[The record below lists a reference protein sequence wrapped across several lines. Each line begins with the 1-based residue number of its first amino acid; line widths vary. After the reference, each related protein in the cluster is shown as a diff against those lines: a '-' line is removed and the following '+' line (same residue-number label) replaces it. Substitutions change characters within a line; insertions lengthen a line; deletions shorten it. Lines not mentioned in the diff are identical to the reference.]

1 MFGIGEKAEEGHTVV
16 CEEQQR
22 DGWNEEEEEEDIE
35 KKMRGRLEQRM
46 WLTDELDIG
55 ETGVDDGGDDD
66 GGKKGNNN

>member
-16 CEEQQR
+16 CEEQI
-22 DGWNEEEEEEDIE
+22 DGWNEEEEEGDLE
-35 KKMRGRLEQRM
+35 KKMRERLEQRM